1 VYNIIKRLAIIST
14 LLAICGP
21 ALRAQS
27 TGTTVE
33 AASCQQAAVN
43 AVINGPKHTAVD
55 GDTISIPDGSC
66 TWSAGI
72 VVPKG
77 IGITI
82 IGSGAP
88 NTNPTCNGSVTAGC
102 GAGSVSTVI
111 TVAGSFYA
119 FYAQPN
125 YGNSLTRFSLID
137 FETSITSLGKAP
149 IIVVGA
155 CTVSGCPNLRV
166 DNVVFGSGWTL
177 SQLSGAGVVL
187 PNNVF
192 GVVDH
197 STAHGMAFNGGTC
210 HTPNGCGLVLTNI
223 SHSAWQGV
231 GQYGDNSWAQPD
243 TFGTN
248 QALYVENNLF
258 DNGSGCDDTDAGVSF
273 TQIGGARYVCRFNLF
288 NGVGIGGA
296 VLNHG
301 TETGGR
307 FRGARQY
314 ESYNNYAICM
324 NSSGGCGSL
333 TNARSGVGMVFNNT
347 AVAGSGW
354 FNNTLNLS
362 TDRVYR
368 GPFIPWGFCDGSGV
382 YDLNDGTVYATGTV
396 TTAGGATFADSS
408 KSWTTNQWAGAA
420 VTNGVP
426 YSIHDVTQGFGSQ
439 IVSNTNNQYT
449 LLTAPTNQNGSAT
462 YTFNVGDTYQI
473 LRATACLDQPSRSG
487 GTLLSGATPATG
499 WSNQVLDPTYE
510 WAETTVGNFSNHT
523 TNNATNE
530 LLANRDFY
538 VNSHNQTAQ
547 QSPTSPFTGN
557 PSTGSGT
564 GFGTFANA
572 PPTCAAGVAY
582 WATDQGNWNQSGSG
596 GQGQLYLCT
605 ATNTWTLSY
614 TPYTYPHP
622 LVAGGGTSGG
632 GVNPPVGLTA
642 TVQ

>member
-1 VYNIIKRLAIIST
+1 VYNLIKRLAIISA

-21 ALRAQS
+21 TIRAQS

-55 GDTISIPDGSC
+55 GDTISIPPGNC
-66 TWSAGI
+66 TWTSGVA
-72 VVPKG
+72 VPKG

-82 IGSGAP
+82 IGSGSA

-111 TVAGSFYA
+111 TVAGSFFA

-125 YGNSLTRFSLID
+125 LGNSLTRFSQLD
-137 FETSITSLGKAP
+137 FETSITSQGKAP
-149 IIVVGA
+149 IVVVGA
-155 CTVSGCPNLRV
+155 CSANGCPNLRV
-166 DNVVFGSGWTL
+166 DNVVFGSGWAL
-177 SQLSGAGVVL
+177 AQLSGSGVIL
-187 PNNVF
+187 PDNMF

-197 STAHGMAFNGGTC
+197 STANGAPFNGGTC
-210 HTPNGCGLVLTNI
+210 SIANGCGIVLANI

-248 QALYVENNLF
+248 QALYVENNSF
-258 DNGSGCDDTDAGVSF
+258 NNGSGCDDTDAGSSF
-273 TQIGGARYVCRFNLF
+273 PQIGGARYVCRFNFF

-301 TETGGR
+301 TETTGR
-307 FRGARQY
+307 ARGARQY

-324 NSSGGCGSL
+324 NSSRGCGSV
-333 TNARSGVGMVFNNT
+333 TNARSGVGMAFNNT
-347 AVAGSGW
+347 ADGGSGW

-362 TDRVYR
+362 SDRVYR
-368 GPFIPWGFCDGSGV
+368 GPFVPWGFCDGSGV

-396 TTAGGATFADSS
+396 TTAGGATFSDSS

-420 VTNGVP
+420 VTNGMP

-439 IVSNTNNQYT
+439 IVSNTGNQYA
-449 LLTAPTNQNGSAT
+449 LINAPTNLNGSST

-473 LRATACLDQPSRSG
+473 LRATVCLDQPSRSG
-487 GTLLSGATPATG
+487 GSLLSGATPASG

-510 WAETTVGNFSNHT
+510 WADTTVGTFSNQT
-523 TNNATNE
+523 TNNVTDS
-530 LLANRDFY
+530 LVANRDFY
-538 VNSHNQTAQ
+538 VNSHNQRAQ
-547 QSPTSPFTGN
+547 SSPSSPFTGN
-557 PSTGSGT
+557 PSTGPGT

-572 PPTCAAGVAY
+572 PATCTTGVAY
-582 WATDQGNWNQSGSG
+582 WATDQGNWNQSGGG
-596 GQGQLYLCT
+596 GQGQLYICT

-614 TPYTYPHP
+614 TPYAYPHP
-622 LVAGGGTSGG
+622 LIAGSGTSSG